1 MGTSS
6 PPASTPGDPA
16 GELSLID
23 VSIKRLL
30 PVQSPAWTLV
40 KCPPNHGNYKD
51 LTLTPAM
58 QYQDAPPPALGV
70 RLDFSSGQALGLDM
84 APAVSDQVVTTPA
97 TISTDSPGA
106 KVWVLDDDTSLCKL
120 LTRQFKAC
128 GWLPLATHTAA
139 DFDRLL
145 ADVYPDLLVL
155 DQMLPD
161 RTGTQILTGLRKAGH
176 QFPVLM
182 LSALGAPDDRIHGLE
197 VGADDYL
204 SKPFTAKELMLR
216 IERLLG
222 QVVPGSGV
230 LDPSQDC
237 FQIADVLFNP
247 SELSLSCADE
257 RLSLSRGEAVLLSKF
272 CQSPSLILSREQL
285 ARGSGSI
292 VDVSTSRS
300 LDMRVS
306 KLRRQLSS
314 LYPGLGDHLESV
326 RGRGY
331 RLMAEIIRLTPTH

>member
-1 MGTSS
+1 
-6 PPASTPGDPA
+6 
-16 GELSLID
+16 
-23 VSIKRLL
+23 
-30 PVQSPAWTLV
+30 
-40 KCPPNHGNYKD
+40 
-51 LTLTPAM
+51 
-58 QYQDAPPPALGV
+58 
-70 RLDFSSGQALGLDM
+70 
-84 APAVSDQVVTTPA
+84 
-97 TISTDSPGA
+97 
-106 KVWVLDDDTSLCKL
+106 
-120 LTRQFKAC
+120 
-128 GWLPLATHTAA
+128 
-139 DFDRLL
+139 
-145 ADVYPDLLVL
+145 
-155 DQMLPD
+155 
-161 RTGTQILTGLRKAGH
+161 
-176 QFPVLM
+176 
-182 LSALGAPDDRIHGLE
+182 LE

-314 LYPGLGDHLESV
+314 LYPGLGDQLESV

>member
-1 MGTSS
+1 MRHSDATAPELGDQLD
-6 PPASTPGDPA
+6 STPGVATPA
-16 GELSLID
+16 GI
-23 VSIKRLL
+23 
-30 PVQSPAWTLV
+30 
-40 KCPPNHGNYKD
+40 
-51 LTLTPAM
+51 
-58 QYQDAPPPALGV
+58 
-70 RLDFSSGQALGLDM
+70 
-84 APAVSDQVVTTPA
+84 A
-97 TISTDSPGA
+97 TESPGS
-106 KVWVLDDDTSLCKL
+106 KVWILDDDTSLCKL
-120 LTRQFKAC
+120 LIRQFKAC
-128 GWLPLATHTAA
+128 GWLPLAIHTAA

-161 RTGTQILTGLRKAGH
+161 QTGTQILSGLRRAGY

-204 SKPFTAKELMLR
+204 TKPFTAKELMLR

-222 QVVPGSGV
+222 QVAPGSAV
-230 LDPSQDC
+230 LDLSQVC
-237 FQIADVLFNP
+237 FQIADVLFNA
-247 SELSLSCADE
+247 SEL
-257 RLSLSRGEAVLLSKF
+257 RLISGDVELTLSRGEAVLLSKF
-272 CQSPSLILSREQL
+272 CQSPGLILSREQL

-314 LYPGLGDHLESV
+314 LSPGLGDQLESV

-331 RLMAEIIRLTPTH
+331 RLSAVILRLNSTH

>member
-1 MGTSS
+1 MQHKNFS
-6 PPASTPGDPA
+6 PP
-16 GELSLID
+16 ELGIRPDFGS
-23 VSIKRLL
+23 
-30 PVQSPAWTLV
+30 
-40 KCPPNHGNYKD
+40 GNV
-51 LTLTPAM
+51 
-58 QYQDAPPPALGV
+58 LGI
-70 RLDFSSGQALGLDM
+70 DM
-84 APAVSDQVVTTPA
+84 APAASDQVVTIAA
-97 TISTDSPGA
+97 TISTQSLGA

-120 LTRQFKAC
+120 LMRQFKAC

-161 RTGTQILTGLRKAGH
+161 QTGTQILAGLRKAGH
-176 QFPVLM
+176 QFPVVI
-182 LSALGAPDDRIHGLE
+182 LSALGAPDDRIQGLE

-222 QVVPGSGV
+222 QVVTGSAM
-230 LDPSQDC
+230 LDHSKDC
-237 FQIADVLFNP
+237 FQIDEVLFNP
-247 SELSLSCADE
+247 SELSLSRADE
-257 RLSLSRGEAVLLSKF
+257 FLSLSRGEAVLLCKF
-272 CQSPSLILSREQL
+272 CQSPSLILSRDQL

-292 VDVSTSRS
+292 VDVGTSRS

-314 LYPGLGDHLESV
+314 LCPGLGDQLQSV

-331 RLMAEIIRLTPTH
+331 TLMAEVIRRAPIH